1 MLGCEQLSYCRPFRS
16 ARGVETMAGKIPTP
30 VDSTLFYRY
39 SCWFQPMPIW
49 HTCRR
54 ITGQH
59 GQYTVNLV
67 IGTINNFP
75 LKVCMVLVGIR
86 AQVCCFLIDKNGWFE
101 YMFTI
106 INESLVGGFNHLE
119 KY

>member
-1 MLGCEQLSYCRPFRS
+1 
-16 ARGVETMAGKIPTP
+16 
-30 VDSTLFYRY
+30 
-39 SCWFQPMPIW
+39 
-49 HTCRR
+49 
-54 ITGQH
+54 
-59 GQYTVNLV
+59 
-67 IGTINNFP
+67 
-75 LKVCMVLVGIR
+75 MVLVGIR